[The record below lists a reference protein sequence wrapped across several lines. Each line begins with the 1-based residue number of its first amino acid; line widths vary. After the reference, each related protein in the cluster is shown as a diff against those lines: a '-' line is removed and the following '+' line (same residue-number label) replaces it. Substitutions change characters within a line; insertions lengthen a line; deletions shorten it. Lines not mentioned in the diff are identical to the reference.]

1 MDGDVCPLK
10 QMVEV
15 VEEVLGHERGYIV
28 MDEAHSTGVLGPE
41 AILLGSETL
50 RHYLINYAR
59 PLIYTTF
66 LSYPSLALIRSSYR
80 LLRSGQSVG
89 LQAHLQSLTQ
99 HLYTSLSRLQRL
111 SDMAHRV
118 LTIPSACPRS
128 PIFAVQLAKPKVLAS
143 FLQSHSMMVR
153 AVVPPTVPVGTA
165 RVRICLHAGNTFAD
179 LERLVELLGEWCE
192 SQAAE
197 MLQDNTLEP
206 VTRAKL

>member
-41 AILLGSETL
+41 GRGLVCELGLEK
-50 RHYLINYAR
+50 R
-59 PLIYTTF
+59 
-66 LSYPSLALIRSSYR
+66 
-80 LLRSGQSVG
+80 
-89 LQAHLQSLTQ
+89 
-99 HLYTSLSRLQRL
+99 
-111 SDMAHRV
+111 
-118 LTIPSACPRS
+118 
-128 PIFAVQLAKPKVLAS
+128 IFARLHTFGKALAANGAKPKVLAS